1 MSKRDK
7 HFEKVQE
14 YKDRFRLM
22 SLESLRERANSPSLF
37 KEAAIALRELIAE
50 RESAASHQERST
62 CCLFTWNYW
71 YKCRDTYFS
80 CKSRWRC
87 SKYGPGNANQLL

>member
-14 YKDRFRLM
+14 YKDRFRQM

-50 RESAASHQERST
+50 RESADSHQEPRE
-62 CCLFTWNYW
+62 
-71 YKCRDTYFS
+71 
-80 CKSRWRC
+80 
-87 SKYGPGNANQLL
+87 